1 MTVFNTFWKVI
12 NKYKGTIILFTVMLV
27 TFGGINTTSNNS
39 TVDFTNSKPDI
50 IIVNNSGNNDL
61 TKNLISYLEKNT
73 NVKDVKNTEEARN
86 DALFYREVNYIIYI
100 PKDYQKDVLSGKTPE
115 IDIKTVGD
123 YTSSLAEMLLT
134 RYLKIQSIYAK
145 NISTEQE
152 LITVIN
158 KNLSKTSEVT
168 ITSKVDRAK
177 TSRVSRYFNFA
188 SYSAMFIIIFVICMV
203 LSSFHTKTIKKR
215 TIISSMNYKT
225 HNKYLLRASFI
236 YSIIVWLLFM
246 LLGTILFSNTILS
259 LRGLVYAINLLIFIF
274 TSLTLALLLSTLIDN
289 KDAVNGIVNV
299 ISLGSAF
306 LCGAFI
312 PTEWLPEAVIKI
324 SRIFPTYWYVNS
336 NDLLASL
343 QTINMT
349 SLNQVIINMIVML
362 VFALIFIIINNL
374 VSKKKQIV
382 G

>member
-86 DALFYREVNYIIYI
+86 DALFYREVNYIVYI
-100 PKDYQKDVLSGKTPE
+100 PKDYQKDVLSGKTPV

-152 LITVIN
+152 LITAIN
-158 KNLSKTSEVT
+158 KNLSKTSEVA
-168 ITSKVDRAK
+168 ITSKVDTAK
-177 TSRVSRYFNFA
+177 TSKVSRYFNFA

-203 LSSFHTKTIKKR
+203 LSSFHAKAIKKR

-246 LLGTILFSNTILS
+246 LLGTIHFSNTILS
-259 LRGLVYAINLLIFIF
+259 LRGLVYALNLFIFIF

-312 PTEWLPEAVIKI
+312 PTEWLPETVVKI

>member
-123 YTSSLAEMLLT
+123 YNSSLAEMLLT

-152 LITVIN
+152 LITAIN

-168 ITSKVDRAK
+168 ITSKVDTTK

-203 LSSFHTKTIKKR
+203 LSSFNTKTIKKR

-259 LRGLVYAINLLIFIF
+259 LRGLVYALNLFIFIF

-312 PTEWLPEAVIKI
+312 PTEWLPETVIKI

>member
-123 YTSSLAEMLLT
+123 YNSSLAEMLLT

-259 LRGLVYAINLLIFIF
+259 LRGLVYALNLFIFIF

-312 PTEWLPEAVIKI
+312 PTEWLPETVIKT

>member
-1 MTVFNTFWKVI
+1 MTVFNAFWKVI

-27 TFGGINTTSNNS
+27 TFGGINTTSSNS

-50 IIVNNSGNNDL
+50 IIVNNSGNNAL
-61 TKNLISYLEKNT
+61 TKNLISYLKKNT
-73 NVKDVKNTEEARN
+73 NVKNIKNTEEARN
-86 DALFYREVNYIIYI
+86 DALFYREVNYIVYI
-100 PKDYQKDVLSGKTPE
+100 PKDYQKDVLSGKTPV

-168 ITSKVDRAK
+168 ITSKVDTTK

-203 LSSFHTKTIKKR
+203 LSSFHAKAIKKR

-225 HNKYLLRASFI
+225 HNKYLLRASFV

-259 LRGLVYAINLLIFIF
+259 LRGLVYALNLFIFIF

-312 PTEWLPEAVIKI
+312 PTEWLPETVIKI

-362 VFALIFIIINNL
+362 VFALIFIIINNI

>member
-86 DALFYREVNYIIYI
+86 DALFYREVNYIVYI
-100 PKDYQKDVLSGKTPE
+100 PKDYQKDVLSGKTPV

-145 NISTEQE
+145 NISTEQD
-152 LITVIN
+152 LITAIN
-158 KNLSKTSEVT
+158 KNLSKTSEVA
-168 ITSKVDRAK
+168 ITSKVDTAK
-177 TSRVSRYFNFA
+177 TSKVSRYFNFA

-203 LSSFHTKTIKKR
+203 LSSFHAKAIKKR

-259 LRGLVYAINLLIFIF
+259 LRGLVYALNLFIFIF

-312 PTEWLPEAVIKI
+312 PTEWLPETVIKI

>member
-61 TKNLISYLEKNT
+61 TKNLISYLEKST

-259 LRGLVYAINLLIFIF
+259 LRGLVYALNLFIFIF

>member
-152 LITVIN
+152 LITAIN

-203 LSSFHTKTIKKR
+203 LSSFHAKAIKKR

-259 LRGLVYAINLLIFIF
+259 LRGLVYALNLFIFIF

-312 PTEWLPEAVIKI
+312 PTEWLPETVIKI

>member
-100 PKDYQKDVLSGKTPE
+100 PKDYQKDVLSGKTSE

-152 LITVIN
+152 LITAIN

-259 LRGLVYAINLLIFIF
+259 LRGLVYALNLFIFIF

-312 PTEWLPEAVIKI
+312 PTEWLPETVIKI

>member
-259 LRGLVYAINLLIFIF
+259 LRGLVYALNLFIFIF

>member
-1 MTVFNTFWKVI
+1 MTVFNAFWKVI

-50 IIVNNSGNNDL
+50 IIVNNSGNNAL
-61 TKNLISYLEKNT
+61 TKNLISYLKKNT
-73 NVKDVKNTEEARN
+73 NVKNIKNTEEARN
-86 DALFYREVNYIIYI
+86 DALFYREVNYIVYI
-100 PKDYQKDVLSGKTPE
+100 PKDYQKDVLSGKTPV

-168 ITSKVDRAK
+168 ITSKVDTTK

-203 LSSFHTKTIKKR
+203 LSSFHAKAIKKR

-225 HNKYLLRASFI
+225 HNKYLLRASFV

-289 KDAVNGIVNV
+289 KDAINGIVNV

-312 PTEWLPEAVIKI
+312 PTEWLPESVITI

-362 VFALIFIIINNL
+362 VFAFVFIIINNI

>member
-1 MTVFNTFWKVI
+1 MTVFNAFWKVI
-12 NKYKGTIILFTVMLV
+12 NKYKGTIILFTIMLV
-27 TFGGINTTSNNS
+27 AFGGINTTSNNS

-50 IIVNNSGNNDL
+50 IIVNNSGNNAL
-61 TKNLISYLEKNT
+61 TKNLISYLKKNT
-73 NVKDVKNTEEARN
+73 NVKNIKNTEEARN
-86 DALFYREVNYIIYI
+86 DALFYREVNYIVYI
-100 PKDYQKDVLSGKTPE
+100 PKDYQKDVLSGKTPV

-168 ITSKVDRAK
+168 ITSKVDTTK

-203 LSSFHTKTIKKR
+203 LSSFHAKAIKKR

-225 HNKYLLRASFI
+225 HNKYLLRASFV

-259 LRGLVYAINLLIFIF
+259 LRGLVYALNLFIFIF
-274 TSLTLALLLSTLIDN
+274 TSLTLAILLSTLIDN

-312 PTEWLPEAVIKI
+312 PTEWLPETVIKI

-362 VFALIFIIINNL
+362 VFALIFIIINNI

>member
-50 IIVNNSGNNDL
+50 IIVNNSENNAL

-168 ITSKVDRAK
+168 ITSKVDTTK
-177 TSRVSRYFNFA
+177 TSKVSRYFNFA

-203 LSSFHTKTIKKR
+203 LSSFHAKAIKKR

-259 LRGLVYAINLLIFIF
+259 LRGLVYALNLFIFIF

-289 KDAVNGIVNV
+289 KDAVTGIVNV

-312 PTEWLPEAVIKI
+312 PTEWLPETVVKI

>member
-27 TFGGINTTSNNS
+27 AFGGINTTSNNS

-50 IIVNNSGNNDL
+50 IIVNNSGNNAL
-61 TKNLISYLEKNT
+61 TKNLISYLKKNT
-73 NVKDVKNTEEARN
+73 NVKNIKNTEEARN
-86 DALFYREVNYIIYI
+86 DALFYREVNYIVYI
-100 PKDYQKDVLSGKTPE
+100 PKDYQKDVLSGKTPV

-168 ITSKVDRAK
+168 ITSKVDTTK

-203 LSSFHTKTIKKR
+203 LSSFHAKAIKKR

-225 HNKYLLRASFI
+225 HNKYLLRASFV

-289 KDAVNGIVNV
+289 KDAINGIVNV

-312 PTEWLPEAVIKI
+312 PTEWLPESVITI

-336 NDLLASL
+336 NDLLTNL
-343 QTINMT
+343 QSINMT
-349 SLNQVIINMIVML
+349 SLKPILINMLVVIIFSV
-362 VFALIFIIINNL
+362 AFIILNNL
-374 VSKKKQIV
+374 VAKKKQKV

>member
-145 NISTEQE
+145 NISTEQD
-152 LITVIN
+152 LITAIN

-168 ITSKVDRAK
+168 ITSKVDTTK

-203 LSSFHTKTIKKR
+203 LSSFHAKAIKKR

-259 LRGLVYAINLLIFIF
+259 LRGLVYALNLFIFIF

-312 PTEWLPEAVIKI
+312 PTEWLPETVVKI

>member
-61 TKNLISYLEKNT
+61 TKNLISYLEKST

-123 YTSSLAEMLLT
+123 YNSSLAEMLLT

-259 LRGLVYAINLLIFIF
+259 LRGLVYALNLFIFIF

-312 PTEWLPEAVIKI
+312 PTEWLPETVIKI

-349 SLNQVIINMIVML
+349 SLNPVIINMIVML

>member
-86 DALFYREVNYIIYI
+86 DALFYREVNYIVYI
-100 PKDYQKDVLSGKTPE
+100 PKDYQKDVLSGKTPV

-152 LITVIN
+152 LITAIN

-259 LRGLVYAINLLIFIF
+259 LRGLVYALNLFIFIF

-312 PTEWLPEAVIKI
+312 PTEWLPETVIKI

>member
-1 MTVFNTFWKVI
+1 MTVFNAFWKVI
-12 NKYKGTIILFTVMLV
+12 NKYKGTIILFTIMLV
-27 TFGGINTTSNNS
+27 AFGGINTTSNNS

-50 IIVNNSGNNDL
+50 IIVNNSGNNAL
-61 TKNLISYLEKNT
+61 TKNLISYLKKNT
-73 NVKDVKNTEEARN
+73 NVKNIKNTEEARN
-86 DALFYREVNYIIYI
+86 DALFYREVNYIVYI
-100 PKDYQKDVLSGKTPE
+100 PKDYQKDVLSGKTPV

-168 ITSKVDRAK
+168 ITSKVDTTK

-203 LSSFHTKTIKKR
+203 LSSFHAKAIKKR

-236 YSIIVWLLFM
+236 YSIIVWFLFM

-312 PTEWLPEAVIKI
+312 PTEWLPETVIKI

-343 QTINMT
+343 QTINMA

>member
-152 LITVIN
+152 LITAIN

-168 ITSKVDRAK
+168 ITSKVDTTK

-259 LRGLVYAINLLIFIF
+259 LRGLVYALNLFIFIF

-312 PTEWLPEAVIKI
+312 PTEWLPETVIKI

-362 VFALIFIIINNL
+362 VFALIFIIINNI

>member
-123 YTSSLAEMLLT
+123 YNSSLAEMLLT

-152 LITVIN
+152 LITAIN

-225 HNKYLLRASFI
+225 HNKYLLRASFV

-259 LRGLVYAINLLIFIF
+259 LRGLVYALNLFIFIF

-312 PTEWLPEAVIKI
+312 PTEWLPETVIKI

>member
-61 TKNLISYLEKNT
+61 TKNLISYLEKST

-152 LITVIN
+152 LITAIN

-168 ITSKVDRAK
+168 ITSKVDTTK

-289 KDAVNGIVNV
+289 KDAINGIVNV

-312 PTEWLPEAVIKI
+312 PTEWLPETVIKI

>member
-1 MTVFNTFWKVI
+1 MTVFNAFWKVI
-12 NKYKGTIILFTVMLV
+12 NKYKGTIILFTIMLV
-27 TFGGINTTSNNS
+27 AFGGINTTSNNS

-50 IIVNNSGNNDL
+50 IIVNNSGNNAL
-61 TKNLISYLEKNT
+61 TKNLISYLKKNT
-73 NVKDVKNTEEARN
+73 NVKNIKNTEEARN
-86 DALFYREVNYIIYI
+86 DALFYREVNYIVYI
-100 PKDYQKDVLSGKTPE
+100 PKDYQKDVLSGKTPI

-168 ITSKVDRAK
+168 ITSKVDTTK

-203 LSSFHTKTIKKR
+203 LSSFHAKAIKKR

-225 HNKYLLRASFI
+225 HNKYLLRASFV

-289 KDAVNGIVNV
+289 KDAINGIVNV

-312 PTEWLPEAVIKI
+312 PTEWLPESVITI

-336 NDLLASL
+336 NDLLTNL
-343 QTINMT
+343 QSINMT
-349 SLNQVIINMIVML
+349 SLKSILINMLVVIIFSV
-362 VFALIFIIINNL
+362 AFIILNNL
-374 VSKKKQIV
+374 VAKKKQKV

>member
-1 MTVFNTFWKVI
+1 MTVFNTFWKII

-27 TFGGINTTSNNS
+27 TFGGINTTSNSS
-39 TVDFTNSKPDI
+39 TIDFTNSKPDI
-50 IIVNNSGNNDL
+50 IIVNKSENNPL
-61 TKNLISYLEKNT
+61 TKNLISYLKKNT

-100 PKDYQKDVLSGKTPE
+100 PKNYQEDVLSGKIPE
-115 IDIKTVGD
+115 INIKTVGD

-145 NISTEQE
+145 NIPTEQD
-152 LITVIN
+152 LITAIN
-158 KNLSKTSEVT
+158 KNLSKTSEVA
-168 ITSKVDRAK
+168 ITSKVDTSK
-177 TSRVSRYFNFA
+177 TSKVSRYFNFA
-188 SYSAMFIIIFVICMV
+188 SYSTMFVIIFIICMV
-203 LSSFHTKTIKKR
+203 LSSFHEKTIKKR

-236 YSIIVWLLFM
+236 YSIIVWFLFM
-246 LLGTILFSNTILS
+246 LLGTILFSTTILS
-259 LRGLVYAINLLIFIF
+259 LRGLVYAINLFIFTF

-349 SLNQVIINMIVML
+349 SLSQVIINMIVML
-362 VFALIFIIINNL
+362 VFAFVFIIINNL
-374 VSKKKQIV
+374 VSKRKQKV

>member
-86 DALFYREVNYIIYI
+86 DALFYREVNYIVYI
-100 PKDYQKDVLSGKTPE
+100 PKDYQKDVLSGKTPV

-145 NISTEQE
+145 NISTEQD
-152 LITVIN
+152 LITAIN
-158 KNLSKTSEVT
+158 KNLSKTSEVA
-168 ITSKVDRAK
+168 ITSKVDTAK
-177 TSRVSRYFNFA
+177 TSKVSRYFNFA

-259 LRGLVYAINLLIFIF
+259 LRGLVYALNLFIFIF

-312 PTEWLPEAVIKI
+312 PTEWLPETVIKI

>member
-12 NKYKGTIILFTVMLV
+12 NKYKGTIILFTIMLV
-27 TFGGINTTSNNS
+27 AFGGINTTSNNS

-152 LITVIN
+152 LITAIN

-259 LRGLVYAINLLIFIF
+259 LRGLVYALNLFIFIF

-312 PTEWLPEAVIKI
+312 PTEWLPETVIKI

>member
-27 TFGGINTTSNNS
+27 TFGGINTTSSNS

-50 IIVNNSGNNDL
+50 IIVNNSGNNAL
-61 TKNLISYLEKNT
+61 TKNLISYLKKNT
-73 NVKDVKNTEEARN
+73 NVKNIKNTEEARN
-86 DALFYREVNYIIYI
+86 DALFYREVNYIVYI
-100 PKDYQKDVLSGKTPE
+100 PKDYQKDVLSGKTPV

-168 ITSKVDRAK
+168 ITSKVDTTK

-203 LSSFHTKTIKKR
+203 LSSFHAKAIKKR

-236 YSIIVWLLFM
+236 YSIIVWFLFM

-312 PTEWLPEAVIKI
+312 PTEWLPETVIKI

-362 VFALIFIIINNL
+362 VFALIFIIINNI

>member
-27 TFGGINTTSNNS
+27 TFGGINTTSNS
-39 TVDFTNSKPDI
+39 SSVDFTNSKPDI
-50 IIVNNSGNNDL
+50 IIVNNSGNNAL
-61 TKNLISYLEKNT
+61 TKNLISYLKKNT
-73 NVKDVKNTEEARN
+73 NVKDVKNNEEARN

-152 LITVIN
+152 LITAIN

-168 ITSKVDRAK
+168 ITSKVDTAK

-225 HNKYLLRASFI
+225 HNKYLLRASFV

-312 PTEWLPEAVIKI
+312 PTEWLPETVIKI

-374 VSKKKQIV
+374 VSKKKQRV

>member
-1 MTVFNTFWKVI
+1 MTVFNAFWKVI
-12 NKYKGTIILFTVMLV
+12 NKYKGTIILFTIMLV
-27 TFGGINTTSNNS
+27 AFGGINTTSNNS

-50 IIVNNSGNNDL
+50 IIVNNSGNNAL
-61 TKNLISYLEKNT
+61 TKNLISYLKKNT
-73 NVKDVKNTEEARN
+73 NVKNIKNTEEARN
-86 DALFYREVNYIIYI
+86 DALFYREVNYIVYI

-168 ITSKVDRAK
+168 ITSKVDTTK

-203 LSSFHTKTIKKR
+203 LSSFHAKAIKKR

-225 HNKYLLRASFI
+225 HNKYLLRASFV

-259 LRGLVYAINLLIFIF
+259 LRGLVYALNLFIFIF
-274 TSLTLALLLSTLIDN
+274 TSLTLAILLSTLIDN

-312 PTEWLPEAVIKI
+312 PTEWLPETVIKI

-349 SLNQVIINMIVML
+349 SLNQVIINMIIML
-362 VFALIFIIINNL
+362 VFALIFIIINNI

>member
-152 LITVIN
+152 LITAIN

-168 ITSKVDRAK
+168 ITSKVDTAK

-203 LSSFHTKTIKKR
+203 LSSFHAKAIKKR

-259 LRGLVYAINLLIFIF
+259 LRGLVYALNLFIFIF

-312 PTEWLPEAVIKI
+312 PTEWLPETVIKI

-336 NDLLASL
+336 NDLLASI

>member
-27 TFGGINTTSNNS
+27 TFGGINTTSNS
-39 TVDFTNSKPDI
+39 SSVDFTNSKPDI
-50 IIVNNSGNNDL
+50 IIVNNSGNNAL
-61 TKNLISYLEKNT
+61 TKNLISYLKKNT
-73 NVKDVKNTEEARN
+73 NVKDVKNNEEARN

-152 LITVIN
+152 LITAIN

-168 ITSKVDRAK
+168 ITSKVDTAK

-203 LSSFHTKTIKKR
+203 LSSFNTKTIKKR

-259 LRGLVYAINLLIFIF
+259 LRGLVYALNLFIFIF

-312 PTEWLPEAVIKI
+312 PTEWLPETVIKI

-374 VSKKKQIV
+374 VSKKKQRV